1 MQASNDDV
9 SFEQWLLRILSD
21 PSSPGTIDLAQCA
34 VLGRRSP
41 SLLTS
46 DELMMLKFALQSN
59 WSRFNLRVLKLCSFD
74 SRGMVDSFSTVT
86 AEGLSF
92 LTETLGTLTALQHL
106 DLSGA
111 KLISFWFARGCFA
124 FLKEHNV
131 RAVARCFSFASQA
144 VGLMSA
150 YVALSFHLSS
160 MHTVSPILLW
170 M

>member
-1 MQASNDDV
+1 MGP
-9 SFEQWLLRILSD
+9 LS
-21 PSSPGTIDLAQCA
+21 
-34 VLGRRSP
+34 
-41 SLLTS
+41 
-46 DELMMLKFALQSN
+46 
-59 WSRFNLRVLKLCSFD
+59 
-74 SRGMVDSFSTVT
+74 
-86 AEGLSF
+86 
-92 LTETLGTLTALQHL
+92 TLTALQHL